1 MKKTYLAVLAALST
15 ASASVM
21 AVDCAQLADWQ
32 SNQVYTGGMEVKHD
46 AFKYTAKW
54 WTQNQDPAQYSSP
67 GNVWRNEGRC
77 DPVGT
82 PLPVIGLNTPLA
94 QSRHILSSP
103 VVFSATASHPSNI
116 PIQYVEFKV
125 DGAVIATDT
134 VAPYETTWTA
144 TGLGEHIVEAEVVD
158 DIGGRAS
165 TGTRSISVVVDDI
178 IVPPS
183 GFKIVG
189 YFPSW
194 QGQVADIQFDKL
206 THINYSFLLPN
217 ADGSLQPLENLAKM
231 QQLVSAAQ
239 AAGVKVGI
247 AVGGWNGGD
256 DSAFETFASSAQGR
270 ATFIRNLMAFV
281 EQYQLDGVDMD
292 WEYPDPGSSAN
303 NYALL
308 MNELSVEL
316 KAKGKFLTAAVVAL
330 GYTGGG
336 VLESVFNDVDFLN
349 LMAYDANNG
358 DHANYQYALD
368 SIAYWQGRG
377 LSKEKTVLGVPFYS
391 RPTWQ
396 AYRALIAQDAANA
409 CRDTDGTSYYNGIP
423 TIRAKTQL
431 ALDTAGGIMNWEL
444 SHDTSGPASLLT
456 AKWEVA
462 QGLAPSYQCDGS
474 GGPNEPTQCVDI
486 QVDPSQYVAHPA
498 WPNGDHASGGQRIRY
513 QQAVYEANW
522 WTRSVPG
529 SDQSWQLI
537 CKF

>member
-1 MKKTYLAVLAALST
+1 MKKTYFAVFTALSAMSAPTIAADCAAL
-15 ASASVM
+15 
-21 AVDCAQLADWQ
+21 DQWQ
-32 SNQVYTGGMEVKHD
+32 SSQVYTGGMAVQHD

-54 WTQNQDPAQYSSP
+54 WTLNQDPALNSDPS
-67 GNVWRNEGRC
+67 NVWRNEGRC
-77 DPVGT
+77 DPIGT
-82 PLPVIGLNTPLA
+82 PLPTISLDAPMA
-94 QSRHILSSP
+94 QSRHVLSSP
-103 VVFSATASHPSNI
+103 VAFRATASHPGNVA
-116 PIQYVEFKV
+116 IQHVEFKV
-125 DGAVIATDT
+125 DGTVIATDNT
-134 VAPYETTWTA
+134 APYETTWFA
-144 TGLGEHIVEAEVVD
+144 AGLGEHLIEAEVVD
-158 DIGGRAS
+158 ETGGRAS
-165 TGTRSISVVVDDI
+165 TGVRSISVVVDDI
-178 IVPPS
+178 LVPPS
-183 GFKIVG
+183 GFKVVG

-194 QGQVADIQFDKL
+194 QGQVGDIQFDKL

-231 QQLVSAAQ
+231 QQLITAAQ
-239 AAGVKVGI
+239 ASGVKVGI

-256 DSAFETFASSAQGR
+256 DSAFETFASSPQGR

-281 EQYQLDGVDMD
+281 EQHQLDGVDMD
-292 WEYPDPGSSAN
+292 WEYPDPGASAN

-358 DHANYQYALD
+358 DHANYQYAVD

-396 AYRALIAQDAANA
+396 AYRTLVAQDTANA
-409 CRDTDGTSYYNGIP
+409 CHDSDGTSYYNGLP

-456 AKWEVA
+456 AKWEVV
-462 QGLAPSYQCDGS
+462 QGLSPSYQCDGT
-474 GGPNEPTQCVDI
+474 GGPTEPTCASM
-486 QVDPSQYVAHPA
+486 QVDPSQYVVYPA
-498 WPNGDHASGGQRIRY
+498 LPNGDHAAAGQRVGY
-513 QQAVYEANW
+513 QQSVYEAKW
-522 WTRSVPG
+522 WTRSQPG

-537 CKF
+537 CQF

>member
-1 MKKTYLAVLAALST
+1 MKTLNLAVLAALGLI
-15 ASASVM
+15 SVPTM
-21 AVDCAQLADWQ
+21 ALDCSQLSNWQ
-32 SNQVYTGGMEVKHD
+32 ATKVYTGGMEVRHLT
-46 AFKYTAKW
+46 AKYTAKW
-54 WTQNQDPAQYSSP
+54 WTQNQDPAMYSEP
-67 GNVWRNEGRC
+67 QNVWRKEGIC
-77 DPVGT
+77 DPIGA
-82 PLPVIGLNTPLA
+82 PLPIVKLDAPLD
-94 QSRHILSSP
+94 QSRHIIASP
-103 VVFSATASHPSNI
+103 VMIKATASHPMNV
-116 PIQYVEFKV
+116 PIKYVDFKV
-125 DGAVIATDT
+125 DDVVIATDNT
-134 VAPYETTWTA
+134 APYEVTWTA
-144 TGLGEHIVEAEVVD
+144 TGLGEHVIQAEVVD
-158 DIGGRAS
+158 DNNGRAS
-165 TGTRSISVVVDDI
+165 SGKRMITVVADDV

-231 QQLVSAAQ
+231 KQLVSAAH
-239 AAGVKVGI
+239 ASGVKVGI

-256 DSAFETFASSAQGR
+256 DSAFETFASSAEGR

-281 EQYQLDGVDMD
+281 ELHQLDGVDMD

-308 MNELSVEL
+308 MKELSVEL

-336 VLESVFNDVDFLN
+336 VLESVFQDVDFLN
-349 LMAYDANNG
+349 LMAYDANNA
-358 DHANYQYALD
+358 DHASFQYALD

-377 LSKEKTVLGVPFYS
+377 LSKAKTVLGVPFYS

-396 AYRALIAQDAANA
+396 AYRTLVAQDAANA

-431 ALDTAGGIMNWEL
+431 ALDSAGGIMNWEL
-444 SHDTSGPASLLT
+444 SHDTNGAASLLT

-462 QGLAPSYQCDGS
+462 QGMTPSYQCDGS
-474 GGPNEPTQCVDI
+474 GGPDKPTQCVDI
-486 QVDPSQYVAHPA
+486 QVDPNQYVVHPNF
-498 WPNGDHASGGQRIRY
+498 PNGDHAAAGQRIRH
-513 QQAVYEANW
+513 QNSVYEANW
-522 WTRSVPG
+522 WTHSVPG
-529 SDQSWQLI
+529 SDGSWQFV
-537 CKF
+537 CQF